1 MPKTNDILNWHFSP
15 TDFKYKAE
23 HLFDEKTKRD
33 VDNSLDKLNKLTD
46 RLPEGGQIPEKKLI
60 RDIYYLFQDNYYKD
74 LLNNDLFS
82 GRIVRTLIWAL
93 DFQPSLNDEAVL
105 FSTKFKT
112 ALHLI
117 NSKWRDS
124 FFISLSHVFLKNWSS
139 LKQFEN
145 NRDLLEHTLSE
156 KGGSYS
162 GTRKDIHKLTSR
174 TNLFLDSESAVN
186 YAIELIE
193 NNIPINKANLILEQK
208 EHILSYEF
216 FSEVSNKYIDLI
228 TNANL
233 KKGLAI
239 GVYQFLEIHNKKK
252 TTLLLCS
259 KIINKDSFKNYID
272 LVKNETVKLI
282 ADPVKSHLWKHSEL
296 NLKEQQAIENARKK
310 LNILLNK
317 KFIQVFFEKLVEDDR
332 RKRYWLRFI
341 DKIDDIKFSGN
352 RSNYQYLKN
361 IESVS
366 KYVDHRF
373 KVTSRNQNTCALI
386 IYSKDYVFVE
396 FTDTGALYIYKNKNF
411 RVNLNSINGME
422 DLKTWSRYDY
432 ACKNSDYGGYVDLWE
447 EGRIT
452 HQGNWEMR
460 VNAWMKEYYND

>member
-23 HLFDEKTKRD
+23 HLLDEKTKRN

-60 RDIYYLFQDNYYKD
+60 RDIYYLFQDNYDKD
-74 LLNNDLFS
+74 LLNEDLFS
-82 GRIVRTLIWAL
+82 GRIVRILIWAL
-93 DFQPSLNDEAVL
+93 DFQPSSNDEAIL
-105 FSTKFKT
+105 FSTKFIK

-117 NSKWRDS
+117 NNKWRDS

-186 YAIELIE
+186 YAIKLIE
-193 NNIPINKANLILEQK
+193 NSISINKANHILEQK

-216 FSEVSNKYIDLI
+216 FSEVSNKYIDLVTK
-228 TNANL
+228 TNV
-233 KKGLAI
+233 KKDLAV
-239 GVYQFLEIHNKKK
+239 GVYKFMEIHNKKK
-252 TTLLLCS
+252 TNLLLCS
-259 KIINKDSFKNYID
+259 KIINNDSFKNHID
-272 LVKNETVKLI
+272 LVKNETVRLI

-296 NLKEQQAIENARKK
+296 NFHEQQEIERARKK

-361 IESVS
+361 IESIS
-366 KYVDHRF
+366 KYVDYRY

-386 IYSKDYVFVE
+386 IYSKDFVFVE
-396 FTDTGALYIYKNKNF
+396 FTDKGALYIYKNNSF

-422 DLKTWSRYDY
+422 DLKTWSRYDF
-432 ACKNSDYGGYVDLWE
+432 ACKNSDYSGYVDLWE

-460 VNAWMKEYYND
+460 VNAWMKKYYND